1 MSDFRNMEED
11 LRTMQNM
18 PECQLMK
25 CINEVS
31 FLVNDLQL
39 YLDTHP
45 DCQEGL
51 RLMNRSLD
59 RRERLL
65 DIYAKKYG
73 PLTMDSAGSSD
84 EDQWKWMRQPFPW
97 QQKGGNR

>member
-1 MSDFRNMEED
+1 MSEIQSMEED
-11 LRTMQNM
+11 LRSMENM

-31 FLVNDLQL
+31 FYVNDLQL

-45 DCQEGL
+45 GCPEGL
-51 RLMNRSLD
+51 RLMD
-59 RRERLL
+59 RHLHRRKRLL
-65 DIYAKKYG
+65 DVYAKKFG
-73 PLTMDSAGSSD
+73 PLTIDSMSPSD
-84 EDQWKWMRQPFPW
+84 EDTWKWMCQPFPW